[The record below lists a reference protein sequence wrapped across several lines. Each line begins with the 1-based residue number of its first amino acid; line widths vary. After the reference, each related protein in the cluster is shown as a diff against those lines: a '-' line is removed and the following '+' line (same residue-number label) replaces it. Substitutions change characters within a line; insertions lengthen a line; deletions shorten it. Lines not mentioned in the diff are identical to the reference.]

1 MVANISQYVKN
12 GDDFRFS
19 DKNLHT
25 YTCSIVEL
33 DRLNTVINHLKLKLN
48 PKTELWELSTFF
60 CHHRISLDKII

>member
-1 MVANISQYVKN
+1 MLKMATTFGLVI
-12 GDDFRFS
+12 R
-19 DKNLHT
+19 
-25 YTCSIVEL
+25 TCIQIYSIVEL